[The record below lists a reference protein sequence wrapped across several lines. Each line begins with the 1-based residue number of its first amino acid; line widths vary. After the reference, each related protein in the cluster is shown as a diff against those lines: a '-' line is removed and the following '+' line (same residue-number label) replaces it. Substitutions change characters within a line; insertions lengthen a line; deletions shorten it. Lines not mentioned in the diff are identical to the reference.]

1 MSITAYMGAKQQLLD
16 EYLKYMDGISHN
28 VYLEPCTGMGNIVLN
43 YFTNAERV
51 INDYNIKN
59 ALLLRALASTDSDAS
74 KRFLHHLENAAYD
87 DEVFNSAHE
96 YYKKLDLKNKVLEDF
111 EGDKLAD
118 IGAALYVLF
127 RTSYGGN
134 ITGNYKKPDK
144 YSDITNF
151 DKCLYDL
158 PEIMERLR
166 GASVK
171 NMDAV
176 KLIEAYKDRDDV
188 FMFLDPPYISDDSTD
203 ETLKRSKNADKV
215 YECRIDYTKLLLLLC
230 ESRNKIM
237 LCNYNNK
244 LLLEKLVGNGWEQ
257 VEIGKKCIGS
267 GMNKNDKFRAS
278 SVEYIYVN
286 FNLCA

>member
-28 VYLEPCTGMGNIVLN
+28 VYLEPCAGMGNIVLN

-59 ALLLRALASTDSDAS
+59 ALLLRALASTDYEVSN
-74 KRFLHHLENAAYD
+74 RFLQHLKNAAYD
-87 DEVFNSAHE
+87 EEVFNSAHE

-166 GASVK
+166 GATVK

-176 KLIEAYKDRDDV
+176 KLIEAYKDRD
-188 FMFLDPPYISDDSTD
+188 
-203 ETLKRSKNADKV
+203 
-215 YECRIDYTKLLLLLC
+215 
-230 ESRNKIM
+230 
-237 LCNYNNK
+237 
-244 LLLEKLVGNGWEQ
+244 
-257 VEIGKKCIGS
+257 
-267 GMNKNDKFRAS
+267 
-278 SVEYIYVN
+278 
-286 FNLCA
+286 